1 MKLWSYFDIPDW
13 QNIRDNINKHIE
25 NSYPDIEKL
34 KMLTFLPNDDV
45 FNAAPNFEKWLDSQN
60 ISVVGFG
67 IFTFRYTES
76 TENITENTYGGNIV
90 HTDLA
95 NPTNYRFNIPLLN
108 TENSYTEFFNSPLD
122 KAIEAPNASAT
133 NPSPT
138 RMWKFGDEGPMI
150 DSFILDRP
158 AILHV
163 KIPHRVRM
171 TERKPRICLTVCP
184 ANDEQLLRFL

>member
-1 MKLWSYFDIPDW
+1 MKLWSYFDIPNW
-13 QNIRDNINKHIE
+13 QDIRDNINKYIE

-108 TENSYTEFFNSPLD
+108 VCHLERIEQFN
-122 KAIEAPNASAT
+122 
-133 NPSPT
+133 
-138 RMWKFGDEGPMI
+138 F
-150 DSFILDRP
+150 
-158 AILHV
+158 
-163 KIPHRVRM
+163 
-171 TERKPRICLTVCP
+171 
-184 ANDEQLLRFL
+184 